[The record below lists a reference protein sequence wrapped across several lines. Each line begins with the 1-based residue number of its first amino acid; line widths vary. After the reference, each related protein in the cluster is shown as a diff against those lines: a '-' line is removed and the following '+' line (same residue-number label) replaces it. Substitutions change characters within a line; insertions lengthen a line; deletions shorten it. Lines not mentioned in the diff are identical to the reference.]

1 MSPSPPMGHGSRD
14 LRKNIKREQSLNI
27 LTSILTYN
35 VSILIYDISIL
46 THNVSI
52 LTHNVSILMYNV
64 SFIIIRKLSEY

>member
-35 VSILIYDISIL
+35 VSIL
-46 THNVSI
+46 
-52 LTHNVSILMYNV
+52 MYNV

>member
-46 THNVSI
+46 TQ
-52 LTHNVSILMYNV
+52 Y
-64 SFIIIRKLSEY
+64 